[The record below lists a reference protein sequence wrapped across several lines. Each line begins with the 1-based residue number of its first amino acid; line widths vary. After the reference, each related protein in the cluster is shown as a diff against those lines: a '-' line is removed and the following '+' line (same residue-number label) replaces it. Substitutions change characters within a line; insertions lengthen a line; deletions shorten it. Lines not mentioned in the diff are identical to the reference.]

1 VNCGSNV
8 ATIVGVQGKSRSVA
22 ARLFAKPIA
31 VRSKFTTVKSFTRAL
46 ALNGVH
52 KRKTSTMSS
61 VNNTRLLDLLTESQ
75 KEIEK
80 LKEENKDLK
89 RDISKIQEDVAKL
102 YELLEDH
109 LNVTENT
116 CPGCSIDINISSYN
130 DWETCRN
137 CSRKICENC
146 IVRDRNNTGWAW
158 SPSNDK
164 CKLCV

>member
-61 VNNTRLLDLLTESQ
+61 VDNTRLLDLLTESQ

-89 RDISKIQEDVAKL
+89 RDVAKI

-130 DWETCRN
+130 DWETCDN
-137 CSRKICENC
+137 CSRKVCRDC
-146 IVRDRNNTGWAW
+146 IVRDMTANYSW
-158 SPSNDK
+158 SPRHSK

>member
-116 CPGCSIDINISSYN
+116 CPGCSIDINISYN
-130 DWETCRN
+130 GWETCDN
-137 CSRKICENC
+137 CSRKVCENC
-146 IVRDRNNTGWAW
+146 IVRDRTANYSW
-158 SPSNDK
+158 SPRHSQ